1 MFLMRFDLR
10 APGASNDSLRALY
23 SASVE
28 MSAWAES
35 RGCVATVLSEH
46 HASSD
51 GYLPSPIVLGS
62 AIAARTTT
70 LPIQIAALLVPFHDP
85 IRLAE
90 DMIVLDLLSQGRVS
104 YVLGLGYRPEE
115 YAMFHVPMKGR
126 GRYMED
132 KVVALR
138 RALAGETFTY
148 ENRPIQVTPKLES
161 GSGPLLFMGGST
173 IAAAR
178 RAARTGLGLY
188 AQSGESDLE
197 TVYRDECAKLGVEA
211 QACMIPP
218 KGLITSAFVAE
229 DPDKAW
235 AELGPHLLHDATMY
249 AKWLGSADAAVK
261 NHANSVDEMRA
272 DPGPYRIF
280 TPDEAVEHLKVNGF
294 LATQPLCGGIP
305 PELAWPSLELI
316 ANKVLPALAG

>member
-1 MFLMRFDLR
+1 MYLMRFDLR
-10 APGASNDSLRALY
+10 APNATNESLRELY
-23 SASVE
+23 GAAVE

-35 RGCVATVLSEH
+35 RGCVAAVLSEH

-51 GYLPSPIVLGS
+51 GYLPSPIVLAS
-62 AIAARTTT
+62 SIAARTKT

-90 DMIVLDLLSQGRVS
+90 DMIVLDLLSAGRVS

-115 YAMFHVPMKGR
+115 YAMFGVPMPGR

-132 KVVALR
+132 KIVALMK
-138 RALAGETFTY
+138 ALSGEPFEY
-148 ENRPIQVTPKLES
+148 EGRQVHVTPTL
-161 GSGPLLFMGGST
+161 GAGNGPMLFMGGST
-173 IAAAR
+173 KAAAR

-197 TVYRDECAKLGVEA
+197 TVYQQECEKLGVPA
-211 QACMIPP
+211 QPCMIPP

-235 AELGPHLLHDATMY
+235 AEMGPHLLHDATMY
-249 AKWLGSADAAVK
+249 AKWLGGADAAVK
-261 NHANSVDEMRA
+261 NHASTVEEMRA
-272 DPGPYRIF
+272 DPGAYRIF
-280 TPDEAVEHLKVNGF
+280 TPDEAIAHIQTNGF
-294 LATQPLCGGIP
+294 MATQPLCGGLP
-305 PELAWPSLELI
+305 PDLAWPSLELL
-316 ANKVLPALAG
+316 ANKVMPALA